1 MSCKTPRIASMSSGI
16 SALSVRTSCKT
27 HSLPWRS
34 RATIWSERLIK
45 TQVLTLKVLS
55 VKKLRPL
62 KMSLP
67 KPETK
72 TNHQDRSRK
81 TLRKSQLRMRN
92 QFKNQWPKE
101 THQSMATLRRLRLL
115 KRQSQLAK
123 LKAKAKL
130 ECIEHVEQFVA
141 VLRILD

>member
-1 MSCKTPRIASMSSGI
+1 MSCKTPRIALMSLEI
-16 SALSVRTSCKT
+16 SALSVRISCRT
-27 HSLPWRS
+27 HSHPWRYQ
-34 RATIWSERLIK
+34 ATIWSEQLIK
-45 TQVLTLKVLS
+45 TQVLMLKVLS
-55 VKKLRPL
+55 VKKLRPQ
-62 KMSLP
+62 KRSPP

-72 TNHQDRSRK
+72 TSLQDRSHM
-81 TLRKSQLRMRN
+81 TLRKSQPRMLS
-92 QFKNQWPKE
+92 QFKSQWLKE
-101 THQSMATLRRLRLL
+101 THQLMATLKKLRLL